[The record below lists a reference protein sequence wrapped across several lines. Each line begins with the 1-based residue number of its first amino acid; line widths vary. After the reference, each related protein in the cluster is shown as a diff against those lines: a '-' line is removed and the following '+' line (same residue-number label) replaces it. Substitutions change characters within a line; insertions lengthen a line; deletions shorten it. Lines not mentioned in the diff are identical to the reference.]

1 MPTVPENSVNTAG
14 VATSPL
20 ASPTPQNLLMAAASM
35 DKMGKL
41 GVEPG
46 PKLKGRKG
54 QKVVR

>member
-1 MPTVPENSVNTAG
+1 MPTVPESPVN
-14 VATSPL
+14 ATSAAPSPM

-46 PKLKGRKG
+46 PKLKGAKR
-54 QKVVR
+54 KVVR

>member
-1 MPTVPENSVNTAG
+1 MPTVPENSINTTG
-14 VATSPL
+14 VAPSPM

-46 PKLKGRKG
+46 PKLKGAKR
-54 QKVVR
+54 KVVR